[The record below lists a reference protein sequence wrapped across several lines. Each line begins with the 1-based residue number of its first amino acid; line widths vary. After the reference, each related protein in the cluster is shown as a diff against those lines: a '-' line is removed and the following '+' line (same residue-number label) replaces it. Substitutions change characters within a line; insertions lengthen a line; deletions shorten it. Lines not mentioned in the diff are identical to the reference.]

1 MYHKLL
7 LDHARE
13 WYRAAKSVQEDQI
26 YVKDQMH
33 PDKVEQTGYRNS
45 QLTQSEKA
53 EFHTPAIPNTVRN
66 CVEEN
71 S

>member
-26 YVKDQMH
+26 YAKDQIH
-33 PDKVEQTGYRNS
+33 SDRSQVDEVQEQPIDRTREG
-45 QLTQSEKA
+45 
-53 EFHTPAIPNTVRN
+53 
-66 CVEEN
+66 
-71 S
+71 